1 MVYMDLQKYM
11 LDVKEKGIQEALEVC
26 VNKYEK
32 EVIYRRKNIVK
43 VIQSMKEW
51 MVDILEIKYR

>member
-43 VIQSMKEW
+43 VIQSMKE
-51 MVDILEIKYR
+51 